1 MKQFL
6 KIALCVPVVFFT
18 TVSCENK
25 EPIASENSIQ
35 NVEVIDGRLAFPT
48 QSSFDAMIKQ
58 SIEQRKPKLITS
70 NSTFRKGVETSSF
83 TPLSGDLGLENARIS
98 GAEEED
104 SLVPDEYFANLLND
118 NREIQI
124 DDNIVKITE
133 EGTYICHVSKYNR
146 LLEILKDTPKHG
158 DSNNKDDV
166 AGDSKEIES
175 GIAFYDSFS
184 TTKNEPIVTFEIP
197 ENDPSVTQNN
207 SNARVSF
214 SYLPQHVYDSFETHS
229 FGKHTVVGKWIESA
243 FGHKENQYV
252 YFSNNERLKLS
263 FFDVS
268 YVVYK
273 SIGIK
278 AKAQHKTWIGW
289 GGDLVSPEMRMGWDG
304 IIFTSTMPY
313 SPSLNMPK
321 VDFGRLEFRNFGVDI
336 VAFSALDGSILD
348 PLSNDI
354 KNAVDGAINDALST
368 TISKLYQLMRQNLG
382 NQNAWEQNQ
391 TAAFL
396 LHYPNKLVHVL
407 GRHEEI
413 ENNTDN
419 ISKIFD
425 WATAEIKFKNSG
437 GKWQFPN
444 LGKGTV
450 YDIQKGSV
458 YASCTRGAKTIGV
471 RIIKD

>member
-1 MKQFL
+1 
-6 KIALCVPVVFFT
+6 
-18 TVSCENK
+18 
-25 EPIASENSIQ
+25 
-35 NVEVIDGRLAFPT
+35 
-48 QSSFDAMIKQ
+48 
-58 SIEQRKPKLITS
+58 
-70 NSTFRKGVETSSF
+70 
-83 TPLSGDLGLENARIS
+83 
-98 GAEEED
+98 
-104 SLVPDEYFANLLND
+104 
-118 NREIQI
+118 
-124 DDNIVKITE
+124 
-133 EGTYICHVSKYNR
+133 
-146 LLEILKDTPKHG
+146 
-158 DSNNKDDV
+158 
-166 AGDSKEIES
+166 
-175 GIAFYDSFS
+175 
-184 TTKNEPIVTFEIP
+184 
-197 ENDPSVTQNN
+197 
-207 SNARVSF
+207 
-214 SYLPQHVYDSFETHS
+214 
-229 FGKHTVVGKWIESA
+229 
-243 FGHKENQYV
+243 V